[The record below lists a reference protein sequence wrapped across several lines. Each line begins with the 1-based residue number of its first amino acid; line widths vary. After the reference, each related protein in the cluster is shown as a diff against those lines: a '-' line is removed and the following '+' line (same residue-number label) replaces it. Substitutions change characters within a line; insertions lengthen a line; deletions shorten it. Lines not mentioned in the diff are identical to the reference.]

1 VPVLA
6 FLVVALEVTEALLAL
21 QLLRRMGR
29 WKDFIA
35 GRRGGNGNGHRAGRW
50 ALQRKKVGDIDLARD
65 WKTNFEGL

>member
-1 VPVLA
+1 MPVLA

-35 GRRGGNGNGHRAGRW
+35 GRRGTTPDGMPVKAYV
-50 ALQRKKVGDIDLARD
+50 KPRD
-65 WKTNFEGL
+65 WSPIFVL

>member
-1 VPVLA
+1 MPVLA

-35 GRRGGNGNGHRAGRW
+35 GRRGTTRLGAGVV
-50 ALQRKKVGDIDLARD
+50 KHSG
-65 WKTNFEGL
+65 